1 MPLLVQYLSHI
12 EKGLLQRLQARL
24 LAVLRAVLR
33 VSDATPGAQAHCDRL
48 SADQNG
54 RVTFRIRHVGGLSE
68 SRGKKNQQTQRL
80 WIDMEFPDPAVGHV
94 RADLYELQPPLLA
107 GEAKPP
113 RPHSPPGF
121 GTDSDEDDQ
130 VRLLS

>member
-24 LAVLRAVLR
+24 LAVLRSELC

-107 GEAKPP
+107 GEAKAP
-113 RPHSPPGF
+113 RPHSPPNF
-121 GTDSDEDDQ
+121 DSDSDED
-130 VRLLS
+130 LLS